1 MPGAYHN
8 ILLNLPGDQAGI
20 IVAGLLRSLGYSAGR
35 VAAGR
40 LSAKRAF
47 NDSLYRNLRR
57 LVFPAVQR
65 RLTVRSG
72 RLKRSFRMLRQGP
85 DTIVFK
91 TVFYGQ
97 QRVVR
102 PRPGV
107 TVRRAI
113 IEEFTRRGNPI
124 IEQALQSALDAV

>member
-8 ILLNLPGDQAGI
+8 IVLTMPGKQIGD

-91 TVFYGQ
+91 VVFYGQ
-97 QRVVR
+97 QRIVR

-124 IEQALQSALDAV
+124 IEQALQAALDAA